1 MVYKNT
7 QLSDIQATNFLMDA
21 LKNILHTRQVA
32 IIFLL
37 ITGIVC
43 PVHCQNQ
50 SGLEE
55 KISIRYLEKA
65 NELKFQ
71 NSDSSILLFKLSF
84 DQNMQNGDTLE
95 AIQSLVD
102 LSDLYA
108 HNANFGL
115 AYDGYWE
122 ALSLADQLD
131 HSGARAQV
139 FTGLGWLY
147 SLYKRDSDAIKYFT
161 QSIQI
166 NKIRIKEMN
175 INKQILLPDY
185 YAMAILFRKEE
196 AYSTAK
202 LYLDSCRL
210 VQNLSERQ
218 ENSNAFISAERG
230 YLLCEEGQ
238 YQKALDILLPLESYF
253 ELTRHDYFVIYHSF
267 LGKTYRRMSN
277 FKLAE
282 KYFQSAIE
290 AGELHKS
297 HLDMIPEIYEDF
309 SQLLVQKGNMKG
321 AYEMLLKAKNL
332 NESQF
337 GSRSDNNRF
346 ILEIK
351 DEFRIEK
358 EQQEKII
365 QDEKL
370 ARLEQ
375 EDEIWYLQSLIL
387 YGTIIFLIIVIF
399 LVYRYFRTRYKAE
412 KRILKEKQRLEL
424 LKTREVLEIKNK
436 ELTASALQ
444 VIQRDEVLTDLKNQI
459 NEQKDNPDTKKL
471 TKLAKSIDIS
481 SSNNW
486 KEFETRF
493 VAVNKSFYKKLNDK
507 FPGLSQGDQ
516 KICALI
522 KLNFSSKDMAKLLG
536 ISIESV
542 HTTRYRLRKKL
553 KLDRSDNLED
563 FIGKFE

>member
-1 MVYKNT
+1 MRISIT
-7 QLSDIQATNFLMDA
+7 QISELQILILYQLPIKLFLR
-21 LKNILHTRQVA
+21 TRQLA
-32 IIFLL
+32 SIFLL
-37 ITGIVC
+37 SLAVF
-43 PVHCQNQ
+43 CQTFGQNKSTLQ
-50 SGLEE
+50 EN
-55 KISIRYLEKA
+55 ISIRYLEKA

-84 DQNMQNGDTLE
+84 DQNMQNGDTLN

-108 HNANFGL
+108 HNTNFGL

-122 ALSLADQLD
+122 ALSLADQIK
-131 HSGARAQV
+131 HSGAQAKV

-147 SLYKRDSDAIKYFT
+147 SLYKRESEAIKYFT

-166 NKIRIKEMN
+166 NKVRIKQMN
-175 INKQILLPDY
+175 LNKQILLADY
-185 YAMAILFRKEE
+185 YAMATLFRKNEQFI
-196 AYSTAK
+196 TAR

-210 VQNLSERQ
+210 VQNITERM
-218 ENSNAFISAERG
+218 ENSNAFISAELG
-230 YLLCEEGQ
+230 YILYGEKKYEESL
-238 YQKALDILLPLESYF
+238 KLLLPLENYF
-253 ELTRHDYFVIYHSF
+253 SENRHDYLVIYHSF
-267 LGKTYRRMSN
+267 LGKIYEKMNNMT
-277 FKLAE
+277 LAE
-282 KYFQSAIE
+282 KYFRSAID
-290 AGELHKS
+290 AGKLHKS
-297 HLDMIPEIYEDF
+297 HQDLIPEIYASFSHLLLEKGDF
-309 SQLLVQKGNMKG
+309 KG
-321 AYEMLLKAKNL
+321 AYNMLLESKNL

-337 GSRSDNNRF
+337 GSRSENNKF

-351 DEFRIEK
+351 DEFRQEK
-358 EQQEKII
+358 EEQEKIL
-365 QDEKL
+365 QNEKL

-375 EDEIWYLQSLIL
+375 EDKIWYLQSLIL

-412 KRILKEKQRLEL
+412 KKLLKEKQRLEL
-424 LKTREVLEIKNK
+424 QKTREVLEVKNK

-459 NEQKDNPDTKKL
+459 NDQKDNPDTKKL
-471 TKLAKSIDIS
+471 TKLVKSIDIS

-486 KEFETRF
+486 KEFESRF
-493 VAVNKSFYKKLNDK
+493 IDVNKSFYKELNDK
-507 FPGLSQGDQ
+507 YPGLSQGDQ

-522 KLNFSSKDMAKLLG
+522 KLNFTSKDMAKLLG

-553 KLDRSDNLED
+553 NLERSDNLED

>member
-1 MVYKNT
+1 MTNT
-7 QLSDIQATNFLMDA
+7 VKKIEA
-21 LKNILHTRQVA
+21 TRQIHFFVLL
-32 IIFLL
+32 FLG
-37 ITGIVC
+37 TF
-43 PVHCQNQ
+43 CQAFSQ
-50 SGLEE
+50 SQSVLQE

-71 NSDSSILLFKLSF
+71 NSDSSILLFKLSYNE
-84 DQNMQNGDTLE
+84 NMQNGDTLA

-122 ALSLADQLD
+122 ALSLADHID
-131 HSGARAQV
+131 HSGARASV

-147 SLYKRDSDAIKYFT
+147 SLYRRDDDAIKYFT
-161 QSIQI
+161 QSIKI
-166 NKIRIKEMN
+166 NKVRIKEMN
-175 INKQILLPDY
+175 LNKQILLADY
-185 YAMAILFRKEE
+185 YAMATLFRKNRQFI
-196 AYSTAK
+196 TAR

-210 VQNLSERQ
+210 VQNINERL
-218 ENSNAFISAERG
+218 EDSNAFISAELG
-230 YLLCEEGQ
+230 YVLHGEKKHKE
-238 YQKALDILLPLESYF
+238 ALATLLPLENYF
-253 ELTRHDYFVIYHSF
+253 VKNRHDYLVIYHSF
-267 LGKTYRRMSN
+267 LGKIYHDMGN
-277 FKLAE
+277 LKLAE
-282 KYFQSAIE
+282 RYFQSAVE
-290 AGELHKS
+290 ASKIHKS
-297 HLDMIPEIYEDF
+297 HLDLVPEIYESF
-309 SQLLVQKGNMKG
+309 SHLLVEKGDMKN
-321 AYEMLLKAKNL
+321 AYDMLLEAKTL

-358 EQQEKII
+358 EEQQKIL
-365 QDEKL
+365 QEEKL

-375 EDEIWYLQSLIL
+375 EDKIWYLQSLIL
-387 YGTIIFLIIVIF
+387 YGTIIFLIILIF
-399 LVYRYFRTRYKAE
+399 VVYRYFRTRYKAE
-412 KRILKEKQRLEL
+412 KRLLKEKQRLEL
-424 LKTREVLEIKNK
+424 QKTREVLEVKNK

-459 NEQKDNPDTKKL
+459 NEQKNNPDTKKL

-493 VAVNKSFYKKLNDK
+493 VSVNKSFYNKLNQEY
-507 FPGLSQGDQ
+507 PSLSQGDQ

-522 KLNFSSKDMAKLLG
+522 KLNFTSKDMAKLLG

-553 KLDRSDNLED
+553 NLERSDNLED

>member
-1 MVYKNT
+1 MRKINT
-7 QLSDIQATNFLMDA
+7 QVFDSQIFKI
-21 LKNILHTRQVA
+21 LKNLIFLFLHTRQMTVSFALVTSITCQA
-32 IIFLL
+32 I
-37 ITGIVC
+37 
-43 PVHCQNQ
+43 CQNK

-55 KISIRYLEKA
+55 NISIRYLEKA

-71 NSDSSILLFKLSF
+71 NSDSSILLFKLSY
-84 DQNMQNGDTLE
+84 DQNMQNGDTLN

-108 HNANFGL
+108 HNTNFGL

-122 ALSLADQLD
+122 ALSLADQLN
-131 HSGARAQV
+131 HSGARAKV

-147 SLYKRDSDAIKYFT
+147 SLYKRESEAIKYFT
-161 QSIQI
+161 QAIQI
-166 NKIRIKEMN
+166 NKIRINQMN
-175 INKQILLPDY
+175 LNKQILLADY
-185 YAMAILFRKEE
+185 YAMATLFRKNEQFI
-196 AYSTAK
+196 TAR

-210 VQNLSERQ
+210 VQNISEDL
-218 ENSNAFISAERG
+218 ENSNAFITAEQG
-230 YLLCEEGQ
+230 YILYGEKKYDE
-238 YQKALDILLPLESYF
+238 ALKLLLPLENYF
-253 ELTRHDYFVIYHSF
+253 NENRHDYIVIYHSF
-267 LGKTYRRMSN
+267 LGKIYEKLNNM
-277 FKLAE
+277 FLAE
-282 KYFQSAIE
+282 KYYRSSISA
-290 AGELHKS
+290 GKLHKS
-297 HLDMIPEIYEDF
+297 HQDLIPDIYESF
-309 SQLLVQKGNMKG
+309 SHLLLEKGDVQG
-321 AYEMLLKAKNL
+321 AYEMLLEAKNL
-332 NESQF
+332 SESQF

-351 DEFRIEK
+351 DEFRQEK
-358 EQQEKII
+358 EEQEKIL
-365 QDEKL
+365 QNEKL

-375 EDEIWYLQSLIL
+375 EDKIWYLQSLIL

-412 KRILKEKQRLEL
+412 KKLLKEKQRLEL
-424 LKTREVLEIKNK
+424 QKTREVLEIKNK

-459 NEQKDNPDTKKL
+459 NDQKDNPDTKKL
-471 TKLAKSIDIS
+471 TKLVKSIDIS

-486 KEFETRF
+486 KEFESRF
-493 VAVNKSFYKKLNDK
+493 IAVNKSFYKQLNEQY
-507 FPGLSQGDQ
+507 PELSQGDQ

-522 KLNFSSKDMAKLLG
+522 KLNFTSKDMAKLLG

-553 KLDRSDNLED
+553 NLERSDNLED